1 MTVCKTLDKYVNQY
15 GDNNPIWIAM
25 LSNGETI
32 YQDDD
37 RPNVEPQSA
46 WLRLKSYCEDNDV
59 HIVKMQIKNRSHML
73 EVGSECDGFF
83 FCKVAGSYMF
93 GNETHHAFS
102 IGTLENGRLRVRK
115 WNLPSLEPDRFED
128 RDPYQVGDM
137 LICKKG
143 ILDEQKL

>member
-15 GDNNPIWIAM
+15 GDNNPVWIAM

-46 WLRLKSYCEDNDV
+46 WLRLKSYCEDNDL
-59 HIVKMQIKNRSHML
+59 HIVNMKIKNRSHML
-73 EVGSECDGFF
+73 EVGNECDGFF

-93 GNETHHAFS
+93 GTETHHAFS

-128 RDPYQVGDM
+128 RDPHEVGEM
-137 LICKKG
+137 LIYKKG
-143 ILDEQKL
+143 ALDEQKL

>member
-1 MTVCKTLDKYVNQY
+1 
-15 GDNNPIWIAM
+15 
-25 LSNGETI
+25 
-32 YQDDD
+32 
-37 RPNVEPQSA
+37 
-46 WLRLKSYCEDNDV
+46 
-59 HIVKMQIKNRSHML
+59 ML